1 MKFKNVV
8 INKEFGIIEIQCKH
22 KSKYIPFSEYPNLK
36 KEYPT
41 LVGNRFRF
49 FSHAEAEIMQDVI
62 DLISG
67 LIPKKTKKETEE

>member
-8 INKEFGIIEIQCKH
+8 INEDPVVIEIQCKY

-36 KEYPT
+36 KEYPV

-49 FSHAEAEIMQDVI
+49 LDETTAGIMQEAI
-62 DLISG
+62 DDLT
-67 LIPKKTKKETEE
+67 PKKSKKAEE